1 MPSPPTA
8 RHLPKPADMFDRDWE
23 WSELTAFA
31 TGRGAGPRL
40 GVVSGRRRQGKSFLL
55 QALAEAT
62 GGFYYAAVEAS
73 VTESLQ
79 LLGEAVARYTGA
91 SLPPRPAHWEEALD
105 LLFSLAAAQPLP
117 VIIDEFPYLVRN
129 APALPSQLQAAI
141 GVRSG
146 RHLERHPRILLCGSA
161 MSFMGGLLSGTSPLY
176 GRAGLDL
183 VVHSLGYR
191 EAAEFWGID
200 DPELAVLTHAVVGGT
215 PAYRREFVDDDVP
228 AGRDDFDDWVC
239 RTVLNPARPIHG
251 EASFLLAAEPDMRDR
266 ALYHS
271 VLAAVAGGN
280 HTSGGIA
287 SAVGRKATDI
297 SLPLTV
303 LRNCG
308 LLTAQ
313 PDAFRRNRTTYH
325 VAEPLIAFH
334 HAVVR
339 PESAVLSRRRGA
351 AQVWSRSRAVFLS
364 KVVGPHFEGLCREW
378 VEWHADPE
386 TFGGMPIQVSA
397 GTVAD
402 PAARTSHE
410 VDVVVHGAVGQDHGI
425 LLSVGE
431 VKWHKVMDLR
441 HLERLRHILALLAA
455 RGVDTSH
462 ARPACYSGAGFTHEL
477 RAAAGRGEV
486 VLVDLNRLYRGS

>member
-1 MPSPPTA
+1 
-8 RHLPKPADMFDRDWE
+8 MFDRDWE

-31 TGRGAGPRL
+31 TGEGLGPRL

-73 VTESLQ
+73 AAESLH
-79 LLGEAVARYTGA
+79 LLGEAVSRYTGA
-91 SLPPRPAHWEEALD
+91 AVPPRPANWQEALD
-105 LLFSLAAAQPLP
+105 LLFDLAADRP
-117 VIIDEFPYLVRN
+117 VPVVIDEFPYLVRN
-129 APALPSQLQAAI
+129 APALPSHLQAAI

-146 RHLERHPRILLCGSA
+146 RHLQRHPRVLLCGSA

-191 EAAEFWGID
+191 QAAEFWGIRD
-200 DPELAVLTHAVVGGT
+200 RRLAVLTNAIVGGT

-228 AGRDDFDDWVC
+228 SGPDDFDDWVC
-239 RTVLNPARPIHG
+239 RTVLNPARPIHA
-251 EASFLLAAEPDMRDR
+251 EAPFLLAAEPDLRDR
-266 ALYHS
+266 SLYHS
-271 VLAAVAGGN
+271 VLAAVAAGN
-280 HTSGGIA
+280 TTSGGIA
-287 SAVGRKATDI
+287 STVGRKATDI

-303 LRNCG
+303 LKRCG
-308 LLTAQ
+308 LLTAE
-313 PDAFRRNRTTYH
+313 PDAFRKNRTMYR

-339 PESAVLSRRRGA
+339 PESALLARRRGTA
-351 AQVWSRSRAVFLS
+351 GVWERSQATFLS
-364 KVVGPHFEGLCREW
+364 QVVGPHFERLCREW

-386 TFGGMPIQVSA
+386 TFGGMPIDVAA
-397 GTVAD
+397 GTVPD

-410 VDVVVHGAVGQDHGI
+410 VDVVVHGAVGQDRGI

-431 VKWHKVMDLR
+431 AKWHKVMDVR
-441 HLERLRHILALLAA
+441 HLERLRHILRLLSA
-455 RGVDTSH
+455 RGVDTTH
-462 ARPACYSGAGFTHEL
+462 ARPACYSGVGFAPEL
-477 RAAAGRGEV
+477 RAAGERGEV
-486 VLVDLNRLYRGS
+486 VLVDLERLYAGQ

>member
-1 MPSPPTA
+1 MAA
-8 RHLPKPADMFDRDWE
+8 RTVARSLPRPADMFDRTWE

-31 TGRGAGPRL
+31 TAEGAGPRL

-73 VTESLQ
+73 AAESLE
-79 LLGEAVARYTGA
+79 LLGASIARYAGTNV
-91 SLPPRPAHWEEALD
+91 PYHPRNWEEALE
-105 LLFSLAAAQPLP
+105 LLFDLAAERPLP
-117 VIIDEFPYLVRN
+117 LVIDEFPYLVRS

-146 RHLERHPRILLCGSA
+146 RHLRRHPRILLCGSA

-200 DPELAVLTHAVVGGT
+200 DPRLAVLTHAVVGGT

-228 AGRDDFDDWVC
+228 EGMADFDDWIC

-251 EASFLLAAEPDMRDR
+251 EAPLLLAAEPDLRER
-266 ALYHS
+266 SLYHS
-271 VLAAVAGGN
+271 VLAAVATGH
-280 HTSGGIA
+280 HTNGGIA

-297 SLPLTV
+297 SLPLGV
-303 LRNCG
+303 LRGCG
-308 LLTAQ
+308 LLTAE
-313 PDAFRRNRTTYH
+313 PDAFRKNRTTYH
-325 VAEPLIAFH
+325 IAEPLIAFH

-339 PESAVLSRRRGA
+339 PEAAVLSRRRGA
-351 AQVWSRSRAVFLS
+351 AQVWERSQATFLS
-364 KVVGPHFEGLCREW
+364 KIVGPHFERLCREW
-378 VEWHADPE
+378 VEWHAEPE
-386 TFGGMPIQVSA
+386 TFGGMPIEVAS

-402 PAARTSHE
+402 HSTRTSME
-410 VDVVVHGAVGQDHGI
+410 LDVVVRGAVGQDQGI

-431 VKWHKVMDLR
+431 AKWSKVMGLP
-441 HLERLRHILALLAA
+441 HLQRLRHALTLLAA
-455 RGVDTSH
+455 KGVDTSH
-462 ARPACYSGAGFTHEL
+462 ATPACYSGVGFTAELHE
-477 RAAAGRGEV
+477 ASARGDV
-486 VLVDLNRLYRGS
+486 ILVDLERLYQGG

>member
-1 MPSPPTA
+1 MARPAARSLPRPP
-8 RHLPKPADMFDRDWE
+8 DMFDREWE

-31 TGRGAGPRL
+31 TGEGMGPRL

-62 GGFYYAAVEAS
+62 DGFYYAAVEAS
-73 VTESLQ
+73 AAESLQ
-79 LLGEAVARYTGA
+79 LLGEAVARFTGA
-91 SLPPRPAHWEEALD
+91 AVPHRPASWDEALE
-105 LLFSLAAAQPLP
+105 LLFDLARDRP
-117 VIIDEFPYLVRN
+117 VPVVIDEFPYLVRN

-146 RHLERHPRILLCGSA
+146 RHLKRHPRILLCGSA
-161 MSFMGGLLSGTSPLY
+161 MSFMGGLLSGSSPLY

-191 EAAEFWGID
+191 EAAEFWGIQ
-200 DPELAVLTHAVVGGT
+200 DPRLAVLVHAIVGGT

-228 AGRDDFDDWVC
+228 EGPDDFDTWVC
-239 RTVLNPARPIHG
+239 RTVLNPARPIYG
-251 EASFLLAAEPDMRDR
+251 EAPFLLAAEPDLRDR
-266 ALYHS
+266 SLYHS

-308 LLTAQ
+308 LLTAE
-313 PDAFRRNRTTYH
+313 PDAFRNNRTTYRI
-325 VAEPLIAFH
+325 AEPLITFH

-339 PESAVLSRRRGA
+339 PEAALLSRRRGA
-351 AQVWSRSRAVFLS
+351 AQVWERSRNTFLS
-364 KVVGPHFEGLCREW
+364 KVVGPHFERLCREW
-378 VEWHADPE
+378 VEWHADPA
-386 TFGGMPIQVSA
+386 TFGGMPIQVAS

-402 PAARTSHE
+402 PVARTSLE
-410 VDVVVHGAVGQDHGI
+410 ADVVVHGAIGQDQGI

-431 VKWHKVMDLR
+431 AKWHKVMGLG
-441 HLERLRHILALLAA
+441 HLERLCRILELLSA

-462 ARPACYSGAGFTHEL
+462 ARPACYSGAGFAPEL
-477 RAAAGRGEV
+477 RAAADRGEV
-486 VLVDLNRLYRGS
+486 VLVDLEMLYQGS

>member
-1 MPSPPTA
+1 
-8 RHLPKPADMFDRDWE
+8 MFDRKWE

-31 TGRGAGPRL
+31 TNEGAGPRL

-55 QALAEAT
+55 QALADAT
-62 GGFYYAAVEAS
+62 EGFYYSAVEAS
-73 VTESLQ
+73 SAESLR
-79 LLGEAVARYTGA
+79 LLGEAVARFTGA
-91 SLPPRPAHWEEALD
+91 AVPPRPADWDEALEM
-105 LLFSLAAAQPLP
+105 LFGLAKDRPLP
-117 VIIDEFPYLVRN
+117 VVIDEFPYLVRN

-141 GVRSG
+141 GVRS
-146 RHLERHPRILLCGSA
+146 ERYRTERPRILLCGSA
-161 MSFMGGLLSGTSPLY
+161 MSFMGGLLSGASPLY

-183 VVHSLGYR
+183 VVHSLGFR

-200 DPELAVLTHAVVGGT
+200 DPRLAVLVHSIVGGT

-228 AGRDDFDDWVC
+228 DGADDFDAWVC

-251 EASFLLAAEPDMRDR
+251 EAPYLLAAEPDLRDR
-266 ALYHS
+266 SLYHS

-280 HTSGGIA
+280 RTSGGIA

-308 LLTAQ
+308 LLVAE
-313 PDAFRRNRTTYH
+313 PDAFRGNRTTYH
-325 VAEPLIAFH
+325 VAEPLISFH

-339 PESAVLSRRRGA
+339 PETALLSRRRGA
-351 AQVWSRSRAVFLS
+351 DTVWEHSRATFLS
-364 KVVGPHFEGLCREW
+364 KVVGPHFERLCREW
-378 VEWHADPE
+378 AEWHADPR
-386 TFGGMPIQVSA
+386 TFGGMPIQVSS

-402 PAARTSHE
+402 PVSRTGIE
-410 VDVVVHGAVGQDHGI
+410 ADVVVHGAIGQDQGI

-431 VKWHKVMDLR
+431 AKWNKVMHPG
-441 HLERLRHILALLAA
+441 HLHRLRRMLELLAA

-462 ARPACYSGAGFTHEL
+462 ARPACYSGAGFDPEL
-477 RAAAGRGEV
+477 RAAAEKGEV
-486 VLVDLNRLYRGS
+486 ILVDLQRLYTGS